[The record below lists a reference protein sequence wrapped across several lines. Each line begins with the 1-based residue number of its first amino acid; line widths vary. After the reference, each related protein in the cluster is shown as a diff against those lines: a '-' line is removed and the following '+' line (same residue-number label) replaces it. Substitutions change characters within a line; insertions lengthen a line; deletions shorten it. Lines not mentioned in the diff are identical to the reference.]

1 VLQGTPSRIGGV
13 TFEIL
18 AKEAYERHYLSY
30 GNHTYDMLVLRN
42 PGLYHWRSGG
52 EKHINDPLSIA
63 NLQVRFLLP
72 ETLEAFFYYGSC
84 FGTFLKDIVCCQLER
99 SLETL
104 EPPI

>member
-1 VLQGTPSRIGGV
+1 MHAIFLFQGTQSRIGGV

-30 GNHTYDMLVLRN
+30 GDHTSDMLVLRN

-63 NLQVRFLLP
+63 NLQVRVLLD
-72 ETLEAFFYYGSC
+72 EM
-84 FGTFLKDIVCCQLER
+84 
-99 SLETL
+99 
-104 EPPI
+104 

>member
-1 VLQGTPSRIGGV
+1 VQGTHSRIGGV

-30 GNHTYDMLVLRN
+30 GDHTSDMLVLRN

-63 NLQVRFLLP
+63 NLQVRLLLHDTQMLFSFSVMF
-72 ETLEAFFYYGSC
+72 ET
-84 FGTFLKDIVCCQLER
+84 
-99 SLETL
+99 TL
-104 EPPI
+104 SIA

>member
-1 VLQGTPSRIGGV
+1 VIFSVQGTQSRIGGV

-30 GNHTYDMLVLRN
+30 GDHTSDMLVLRN

-63 NLQVRFLLP
+63 NLQVRLLLLDTQMLFSFSVMF
-72 ETLEAFFYYGSC
+72 ET
-84 FGTFLKDIVCCQLER
+84 
-99 SLETL
+99 TL
-104 EPPI
+104 SIA